1 MLTTA
6 AIANAVRRGLLSFTD
21 LFNRTNSSSL
31 GSPWRVLGSGQFGIT
46 SNKATS
52 ATAAASYPI
61 AVIDTRNVN
70 MGVSAS
76 VTPGTGVAFWVT
88 DSGNW
93 WAVTSYQET
102 VESTY
107 TYSCDCS
114 TYYFSCNCR
123 YVSEPCNCY
132 YSPGYTCIA
141 YGSCCSSSCPP
152 GYGTSFFNSDA
163 CTETC
168 SQCCTAYS
176 TYYYQVC
183 TQFCGRDVCDTC
195 SGESCSTCTGTTTTV
210 TNFLRILRSLAAT
223 VTVAATAQASAAIA
237 AVKAVVSGSSVSATA
252 YSDTAKTQS
261 VATATASI
269 DQPAKR
275 AGILVTPSS
284 SGQGNSVDDF
294 VLEQV

>member
-1 MLTTA
+1 VLTTA

-21 LFNRTNSSSL
+21 LFNRANSPSL
-31 GSPWRVLGSGQFGIT
+31 GSPWRVLGSGQFGIA
-46 SNKATS
+46 SNRATS
-52 ATAAASYPI
+52 TTAAASYPI

-70 MGVSAS
+70 MSVSAS

-93 WAVTSYQET
+93 WSVASYQESVT
-102 VESTY
+102 STF
-107 TYSCDCS
+107 TFSCNCS
-114 TYYFSCNCR
+114 TFYFSCNCR
-123 YVSEPCNCY
+123 YVVSGCDCY
-132 YSPGYTCIA
+132 QSPEFTCVA
-141 YGSCCSSSCPP
+141 YGSCCTLNCPP
-152 GYGTSFFNSDA
+152 GYGSQFFNSDA
-163 CTETC
+163 CGEYC
-168 SQCCTAYS
+168 ESCCTQYS
-176 TYYYQVC
+176 MYYVTVCRQVC
-183 TQFCGRDVCDTC
+183 GSEVCDTC
-195 SGESCSTCTGTTTTV
+195 SGQSCATCTGTTTTV

-261 VATATASI
+261 VATATASL

-275 AGILVTPSS
+275 AGILITPSS